1 MCSFFVASF
10 FLFTAGNKKERQG
23 SEVLTLLLQALQ
35 SIVSSEA
42 LPAPRA
48 LVNHL
53 TLQIAALENQL
64 HRILAVNTNCKYSF
78 KHSEVFKSLNPTL
91 PD

>member
-1 MCSFFVASF
+1 MTKVFCCSLSLHLIFLCGSFFF
-10 FLFTAGNKKERQG
+10 FTAGNKKERQG

-35 SIVSSEA
+35 AIVSSEA

-53 TLQIAALENQL
+53 ASQIENKVHQSL
-64 HRILAVNTNCKYSF
+64 TMYTN
-78 KHSEVFKSLNPTL
+78 
-91 PD
+91 